1 MARLITLSFPASNTQ
16 FLLSTT
22 AVGGGA
28 TASIILN
35 DPYPFVFSNLARTI
49 TLTSTDNLSAV
60 NFTITGTN
68 QFGVTIS
75 EVLAGPNNN
84 TVTSVNQYHTIT
96 NIASNGAYTNFSIG
110 SGSTGHFQWIK
121 VNTFNIDPNITIAAE
136 ITGTINYTVNQDID
150 YLEYSKNISSNIGE
164 GSTLSYFINTAPISF
179 PVTAALTAATTNQIF
194 TLTTPTTALQ
204 GIINSSAGGTLT
216 LNILQQGII

>member
-1 MARLITLSFPASNTQ
+1 MARLITLSFAASNTQ
-16 FLLSTT
+16 LLLSTT
-22 AVGGGA
+22 VGGGGA
-28 TASIILN
+28 TSSIPLN
-35 DPYPFVFSNLARTI
+35 VPYPFVFVALARTI

-68 QFGVTIS
+68 QFGTVIT
-75 EVLAGPNNN
+75 EVLGGPNNN

-96 NIASNGAYTNFSIG
+96 NIASSGAYTNFSIG

-121 VNTFNIDPNITIAAE
+121 VNTFNIDPNITISAE
-136 ITGTINYTVNQDID
+136 ITGTINYTVNQTID

-164 GSTLSYFINTAPISF
+164 GSTLSYFINTTPVSF
-179 PVTAALTAATTNQIF
+179 PVTAALTAATTSQIF
-194 TLTTPTTALQ
+194 TLTTPTTGLQ
-204 GIINSSAGGTLT
+204 GIINSSTGGALI